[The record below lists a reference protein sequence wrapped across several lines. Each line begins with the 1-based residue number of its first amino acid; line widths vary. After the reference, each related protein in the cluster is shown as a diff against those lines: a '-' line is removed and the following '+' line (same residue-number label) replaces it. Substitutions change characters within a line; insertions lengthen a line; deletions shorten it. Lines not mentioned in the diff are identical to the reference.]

1 MEEKVM
7 TIKFDRTDSLKK
19 IGVDLKNTGDSIS
32 QISIL
37 TDRIEYITSHLKTNR
52 KDHSARRGLVNL
64 VSTRKKLLTYLKR
77 KNIDKYES
85 IIKELGIRK

>member
-1 MEEKVM
+1 M

-19 IGVDLKNTGDSIS
+19 VSADSKNTGDPMS

-37 TDRIEYITSHLKTNR
+37 TDRIQYITGHLKLNR

-64 VSTRKKLLTYLKR
+64 VSTRKKLLKYLKR
-77 KNIDKYES
+77 KNVDKYES
-85 IIKELGIRK
+85 TIKELGIRK

>member
-1 MEEKVM
+1 M

-19 IGVDLKNTGDSIS
+19 VGADSKNTGDPMS

-37 TDRIEYITSHLKTNR
+37 TDRIQYITGHLKLNR

-64 VSTRKKLLTYLKR
+64 VSTRKKLLKYLKR
-77 KNIDKYES
+77 KNVDNYES
-85 IIKELGIRK
+85 TIKELGIRK

>member
-1 MEEKVM
+1 M

-37 TDRIEYITSHLKTNR
+37 TDRIEYITSNLKTNR

>member
-1 MEEKVM
+1 M

-37 TDRIEYITSHLKTNR
+37 TDRIDYMTSHLKTNR

-77 KNIDKYES
+77 KDIEKYES

>member
-1 MEEKVM
+1 M

-77 KNIDKYES
+77 KDIEKYES

>member
-1 MEEKVM
+1 MK
-7 TIKFDRTDSLKK
+7 KK
-19 IGVDLKNTGDSIS
+19 ILDKSSLIKKIQKHKSDVGSSEV

-37 TDRIEYITSHLKTNR
+37 TDRIKYITEHLKSNR

-77 KNIDKYES
+77 KNVDKYES
-85 IIKELGIRK
+85 TIKELGIRK

>member
-1 MEEKVM
+1 M
-7 TIKFDRTDSLKK
+7 TIKFDRADSLKK
-19 IGVDLKNTGDSIS
+19 VGADSKNTGSAVS

-37 TDRIEYITSHLKTNR
+37 TDRIEYITNHLKNNR

-77 KNIDKYES
+77 KSVEQYES
-85 IIKELGIRK
+85 TIKELGIRK

>member
-1 MEEKVM
+1 M

-19 IGVDLKNTGDSIS
+19 AGADSKNTGGSVS

-37 TDRIEYITSHLKTNR
+37 TDRINYITGHLKANR

-64 VSTRKKLLTYLKR
+64 VSTRKKLLKYLKR
-77 KNIDKYES
+77 KNVEKYES
-85 IIKELGIRK
+85 TIKELGIRK